1 MDPSRVPNQLYVF
14 RKLFSTVDHWAV
26 EKNPHNC
33 FAYILYWSSALT
45 LADYDVDSLINLHYC
60 WVAYH
65 YVCAV
70 TVNASGRMSSVR
82 GELLVPTMK
91 TNGATPSEGGNS
103 PPPQP
108 KTFLRRLGIRK
119 PSLMSLTS
127 PLQTGRTNRTFSL
140 DDLLRPQ
147 VPSKVSTIP
156 SPKLPRHHQH
166 NLFTRTPHII
176 YIYCTLYIYI
186 FIIYSTYTIF
196 IYFYLLAPHLDLL

>member
-1 MDPSRVPNQLYVF
+1 MHV
-14 RKLFSTVDHWAV
+14 
-26 EKNPHNC
+26 
-33 FAYILYWSSALT
+33 
-45 LADYDVDSLINLHYC
+45 YD
-60 WVAYH
+60 
-65 YVCAV
+65 AV

-156 SPKLPRHHQH
+156 SPEYPRHHHQH
-166 NLFTRTPHII
+166 HLFTRTPHII
-176 YIYCTLYIYI
+176 YIALYILYTLI
-186 FIIYSTYTIF
+186 CTIYTTSINF
-196 IYFYLLAPHLDLL
+196 FLLAPHLDLL